1 MMVENWRHFPA
12 FCWMI
17 YVILLCFLAQC
28 FRHMNHMKKINI
40 IYHFYY
46 IRHRSENIKQ
56 ILSTISPRLAGSLQY
71 RNFFYVHYRV
81 KYDLIT
87 WKNFIKIPTSK
98 VNKRFV
104 VKLKIQLSWFPD
116 FFKIFEFPIPNDLR
130 LAVFGMLPYVFF
142 HIEQLCKISVKFTIT
157 VQFPQSS
164 KSKSKD
170 SILKYPL

>member
-1 MMVENWRHFPA
+1 MNKKGLTDLFTISRFECMMVENWRHFPA

-56 ILSTISPRLAGSLQY
+56 ILSTISVQLLGSLKY
-71 RNFFYVHYRV
+71 RNFFYGHYRV

-98 VNKRFV
+98 VNKC
-104 VKLKIQLSWFPD
+104 S
-116 FFKIFEFPIPNDLR
+116 
-130 LAVFGMLPYVFF
+130 AVNL
-142 HIEQLCKISVKFTIT
+142 KFTT
-157 VQFPQSS
+157 PRFF
-164 KSKSKD
+164 
-170 SILKYPL
+170 